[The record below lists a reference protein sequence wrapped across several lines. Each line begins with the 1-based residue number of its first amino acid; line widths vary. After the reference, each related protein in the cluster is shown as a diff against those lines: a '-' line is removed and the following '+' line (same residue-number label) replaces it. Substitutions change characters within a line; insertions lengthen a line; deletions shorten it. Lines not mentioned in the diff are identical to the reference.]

1 MRFVAILLVLIV
13 GQLASFSLRAQQA
26 PAAAPKNLVVNGGFE
41 ASSQRQNLWQGVDS
55 AGFLTGE
62 RGQVP
67 VLTLR
72 GEISDTVMP
81 ISVSATDMNADG
93 LVDLVTMDVL
103 GYLRIYFNSGDKQQP
118 KFTSG
123 DLGGVFLT
131 RTAQNDLTIG
141 REAPGARL
149 APRIFPTEMMKSG
162 KKDLVAG
169 NYLGEVLF
177 VPNSGSAQV
186 PDFKQPQEVSRAVIP
201 TMKDPRKRWGNVFA
215 PWYLGLE
222 RRWEGRPFIGRG
234 ILFGE

>member
-1 MRFVAILLVLIV
+1 MRLRELSMRFVAILLVLIV
-13 GQLASFSLRAQQA
+13 GQLASPSLRAQQA
-26 PAAAPKNLVVNGGFE
+26 PAAAPKNWSSMA
-41 ASSQRQNLWQGVDS
+41 ASRQPRQRQNLWQGVDS

-81 ISVSATDMNADG
+81 ISVGATDMNADG

-131 RTAQNDLTIG
+131 RTAQNDPTIG

-162 KKDLVAG
+162 KG
-169 NYLGEVLF
+169 LGSPAIILARSSLF
-177 VPNSGSAQV
+177 RTADRPKCRISSNHRTFPEPS
-186 PDFKQPQEVSRAVIP
+186 SR
-201 TMKDPRKRWGNVFA
+201 R
-215 PWYLGLE
+215 
-222 RRWEGRPFIGRG
+222 
-234 ILFGE
+234 